1 MLAEAQAGG
10 VCRRCQGKWY
20 QRCSFVWWS
29 SSLAELSVATFS
41 RENTEQ
47 HGTFRFL
54 HKQLNHPR
62 PK

>member
-29 SSLAELSVATFS
+29 SSLAELSAAMFS
-41 RENTEQ
+41 RENTE
-47 HGTFRFL
+47 
-54 HKQLNHPR
+54 R
-62 PK
+62 PSGLLIQRMDALIRM

>member
-41 RENTEQ
+41 RENTE
-47 HGTFRFL
+47 
-54 HKQLNHPR
+54 R
-62 PK
+62 PSGLLIQRMDVLIQM